1 VKTHTEGSDEN
12 TDDEPL
18 DLSEWTVRD
27 EAGYTYVVSDGFV
40 LEPGSRVMLY
50 SGAGSDGGT
59 ALYWHSDSAVWNDGG
74 DTVVVATADGAD
86 LLSKTWVSGC
96 GQ

>member
-1 VKTHTEGSDEN
+1 MLQLLFQLPPVGAHVDDIRGLVGLVLVKTHTEGSDEN

-18 DLSEWTVRD
+18 DFSEWTVRD

-59 ALYWHSDSAVWNDGG
+59 ALY
-74 DTVVVATADGAD
+74 
-86 LLSKTWVSGC
+86 
-96 GQ
+96 